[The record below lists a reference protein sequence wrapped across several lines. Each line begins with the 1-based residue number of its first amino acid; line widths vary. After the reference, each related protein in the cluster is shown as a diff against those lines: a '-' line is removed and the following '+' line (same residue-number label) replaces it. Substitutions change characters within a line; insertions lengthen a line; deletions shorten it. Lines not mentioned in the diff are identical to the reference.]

1 MKINNLEVTSNFF
14 EQVDETCVHCELG
27 GCIRL
32 VHIVDTDFETIED
45 LKKQIEILIFD

>member
-14 EQVDETCVHCELG
+14 EQIDETSAHCELG
-27 GCIRL
+27 GCVRL
-32 VHIVDTDFETIED
+32 VHLSDVDFETIEE

>member
-14 EQVDETCVHCELG
+14 EQVDETSVHCELG

-32 VHIVDTDFETIED
+32 VHIVDTEFKTIEE
-45 LKKQIEILIFD
+45 LKLAVENLVFE

>member
-14 EQVDETCVHCELG
+14 EQVDEISVHCELG

-32 VHIVDTDFETIED
+32 VYLSNVDFETIED